1 MEDLEIL
8 RPSGQFWRGKRVL
21 VTGDTGFKGS
31 WLALWLNELGAEV
44 HGVSRPPD
52 QRLNLYSLAKVCK
65 ISKTHFVDIRQASQI
80 RKVIGKI
87 KPQIVFHLAAQPI
100 VRVGYFKAK
109 ETWDTNLT
117 GTIHLLEAAR
127 KLPSLKVIVV
137 VTTDKVYR
145 NSEKGASFVE
155 SDPLGGKD
163 PYSASKAAAD
173 LATSS
178 YHQVFFQKMGVG
190 VATARAG
197 NVIGGGD
204 WAKDRI
210 VPDAIRSWQKGKT
223 LLVRNPASIRPWQ
236 HVLDSLGGYLILAE
250 KLWKNPSLSGAYNFG
265 PESSDR
271 KTVRELI
278 QQVSGSFPK
287 GSVVWG
293 SPKKGP
299 AETRVLALN
308 NSKAKKQLGFHPVWG
323 FKQAVR
329 RTFDWYASQSKGE
342 DAQKLCLENI
352 RDYEKQATR

>member
-1 MEDLEIL
+1 L
-8 RPSGQFWRGKRVL
+8 GKV
-21 VTGDTGFKGS
+21 G
-31 WLALWLNELGAEV
+31 
-44 HGVSRPPD
+44 
-52 QRLNLYSLAKVCK
+52 K
-65 ISKTHFVDIRQASQI
+65 ISKTHFVDIRQAAPI
-80 RKVIGKI
+80 RKVVGKI
-87 KPQIVFHLAAQPI
+87 KPQIIFHLAAQPI
-100 VRVGYFKAK
+100 VRVGYYQAK

-155 SDPLGGKD
+155 SDPLGGRD

-178 YHQVFFQKMGVG
+178 YHEVFFQKMGVG

-204 WAKDRI
+204 WARDRI

-250 KLWKNPSLSGAYNFG
+250 KLWKNPRLSGAYNFG
-265 PESSDR
+265 PDLSAR

-278 QQVSGSFPK
+278 HQASGFFPK
-287 GSVVWG
+287 GRVVWG
-293 SPKKGP
+293 SSRNGP
-299 AETRVLALN
+299 AEARVLTLN
-308 NSKAKKQLGFHPVWG
+308 SSKAKKQLGFHPVWG
-323 FKQAVR
+323 FRAAVG
-329 RTFDWYASQSKGE
+329 RTFDWYASQSKGG
-342 DAQKLCLENI
+342 DARSLCLEDI
-352 RDYEKQATR
+352 QAYEKQTLR

>member
-1 MEDLEIL
+1 MEDLEVVGHS
-8 RPSGQFWRGKRVL
+8 RQFWRGKRVL
-21 VTGDTGFKGS
+21 VTGDSGFKGS
-31 WLALWLNELGAEV
+31 WMALWLNVLGAEI
-44 HGVSRPPD
+44 HGLSLPPD
-52 QRLNLYSLAKVCK
+52 QRRNLYSLAKVGE
-65 ISKTHFVDIRQASQI
+65 ISKTHFIDIRKASQV
-80 RKVIGKI
+80 RKVVGKI
-87 KPQIVFHLAAQPI
+87 KPQIIFHLAAQPI
-100 VRVGYFKAK
+100 VRMGYSQAK

-145 NSEKGASFVE
+145 NPEKGDSFVE

-173 LATSS
+173 LATAS

-210 VPDAIRSWQKGKT
+210 VPDAIRAWGKGKS

-250 KLWKNPSLSGAYNFG
+250 KLWKNPRLSGAYNFG
-265 PESSDR
+265 PETSDR

-278 QQVSGSFPK
+278 QQARSFSPTGK
-287 GSVVWG
+287 VVWG
-293 SPKKGP
+293 SSRTGP
-299 AETRVLALN
+299 AEARVLALN
-308 NSKAKKQLGFHPVWG
+308 NSKAKKLLGFHPVWG
-323 FKQAVR
+323 FRAAVA
-329 RTFDWYASQSKGE
+329 RTFDWYASQSKGGE
-342 DAQKLCLENI
+342 ARRLCLEDI
-352 RDYEKQATR
+352 QAYEKQALR